1 MAKESKFPFVEF
13 LVEGMSG
20 VYAVEGAEEKG
31 FRFTYDVNEIVS
43 AEITTGLNLWAA
55 VRNLDQMSAG
65 QLRAITFALL
75 KAAHPK
81 ITLNEAADL
90 LSFDPPAVIAAL
102 RKVLK
107 VKSQDEVMLESLQR
121 LALENPTAV
130 LEMFS
135 RAGVVFTL
143 GSSGDGVAA
152 ESSPP
157 ADASSPEPSP
167 VQ

>member
-13 LVEGMSG
+13 LVEGMPG
-20 VYAVEGAEEKG
+20 VYAIEGAEEKG

-81 ITLNEAADL
+81 ITLNEAGDL
-90 LSFDPPAVIAAL
+90 LAFDPPAVIAAL

-107 VKSQDEVMLESLQR
+107 VKSQDEVVLESLQR

-143 GSSGDGVAA
+143 GSGGEGGAG
-152 ESSPP
+152 SPP
-157 ADASSPEPSP
+157 TDSSSPEPSP